1 MVTLKGSPKGI
12 MILIEDATSDVAPK
26 ELREKLTEC
35 ASFFKEES
43 LDVFMTSTS
52 LTDVEVYELQGI
64 VSEVLCGTKVSFID
78 HIPKMLPKQHS
89 ALDDLGDDE
98 GITKFIRTKIT
109 TGEKI
114 EYENNIIIIGDVE
127 KGAEIISGG
136 NVFVMGTLLGSVT
149 VTNPACVVVAM
160 KLMAENIKIGDLE
173 TKVSK
178 NALKKLLSV
187 PEIAYF
193 TGTEIKIEQYS

>member
-12 MILIEDATSDVAPK
+12 MILIEDATSDIAPE
-26 ELREKLTEC
+26 ELREKLSEC

-43 LDVFMTSTS
+43 LDVFITSTS
-52 LTDVEVYELQGI
+52 LTDIEVYELQGI
-64 VSEVLCGTKVSFID
+64 VEEVLNGTKVNFID
-78 HIPKMLPKQHS
+78 HVPKMLPKQHS
-89 ALDDLGDDE
+89 ALDDLGADE
-98 GITKFIRTKIT
+98 GVTKFIRTKIT
-109 TGEKI
+109 AGEVV

-136 NVFVMGTLLGSVT
+136 NVFVMGSLYGSVT

-160 KLMAENIKIGDLE
+160 KLMAESIKIADFE
-173 TKVSK
+173 TKVQK

-193 TGTEIKIEQYS
+193 SGEEIIIEQYS